1 MDDLI
6 AVAPPR
12 NEALNELRGD
22 LDAAATHTDN
32 DTDPQAAP
40 SFPWASILAHT
51 DDTFI
56 PHRTCAC
63 ASQPHC
69 PCAPHE
75 QPSAAPWNW
84 HTTTPPQSD
93 TSEDEPPPLFT
104 ERLGAIS
111 EPLEGGLSVTDEG
124 PASSSARNRYNDAYA
139 N

>member
-63 ASQPHC
+63 TVLHSRIAH
-69 PCAPHE
+69 AH
-75 QPSAAPWNW
+75 
-84 HTTTPPQSD
+84 HTNNLRRHRGIGTPPR
-93 TSEDEPPPLFT
+93 PPNQTLVKT
-104 ERLGAIS
+104 NRH
-111 EPLEGGLSVTDEG
+111 LSSPNVWELSLN
-124 PASSSARNRYNDAYA
+124 P
-139 N
+139 